1 MKKMK
6 KLLALLLAVVMVV
19 GFAACSSKKGDGGKQ
34 RRLRL
39 PKVRYRYSITPS
51 ATHTFQPFVHQWIKS

>member
-19 GFAACSSKKGDGGKQ
+19 GFAACSSKRVKAAQQ

-51 ATHTFQPFVHQWIKS
+51 AMHTFQPFVHQWIKS